1 MPIFLD
7 QNGQGIVGF
16 TAASA
21 WAASY
26 IAILI
31 VMSVI
36 LALNVARQRKPK
48 KVGIGD
54 GGDHTLMRSIRVQG
68 NFVENVP
75 FALAAL
81 IMLPLIG
88 APVWAVHVIGVSI
101 VVGRIFHAIGLSG
114 SAGQSVGRTVGILL
128 TWLSLLFSAALLL
141 WLAWR

>member
-7 QNGQGIVGF
+7 KNGQGLVGF
-16 TAASA
+16 TGASA

-31 VMSVI
+31 VMAVI

-48 KVGIGD
+48 QIGIGD
-54 GGDHTLMRSIRVQG
+54 GGDHTLLRSIRVHG

-81 IMLPLIG
+81 VMLPLIG
-88 APVWAVHVIGVSI
+88 APVWAVHVIGVSTI
-101 VVGRIFHAIGLSG
+101 IARVLHAIGLSG
-114 SAGQSVGRTVGILL
+114 SAGASAGRVIGILL
-128 TWLSLLFSAALLL
+128 TWGSLLFSALLLL